1 MKKFLTVTFLF
12 FSIFGFSNAKNN
24 ASNDEKQA
32 VINSFYDFM
41 KFHTSP
47 ENVKK
52 NVFTNSVEGTNEILG
67 KNVSNQR
74 KKNLEDIAASQTN
87 KSLKNSAD
95 YLIIANSKI
104 SYKVLNAEIKNG
116 TAVLTVHIKGPN
128 FTAHASELEN
138 YIKKISNEEKKKI
151 SKMNNKQYQS
161 FLLEKSSEFYLQ
173 LVKRNDL
180 QYMENDIKVY
190 VKKYPNTWG
199 VIQDYTINNAIY
211 KYLGFGYGPELM
223 R

>member
-1 MKKFLTVTFLF
+1 MKKFLTMILLFL
-12 FSIFGFSNAKNN
+12 SIFGFSNAKTKTLNN
-24 ASNDEKQA
+24 EKQA
-32 VINSFYDFM
+32 VINSFYEFM

-52 NVFTNSVEGTNEILG
+52 NVFDNSVDGTNEILG
-67 KNVSNQR
+67 NNVNNQFKKDLKN
-74 KKNLEDIAASQTN
+74 IAASQTN
-87 KSLKNSAD
+87 KSLINAAD

-104 SYKVLNAEIKNG
+104 SYKVLNAEVKNG
-116 TAVLTVHIKGPN
+116 TGVLTVHIKGPN
-128 FTAHASELEN
+128 FTAYGSELQN
-138 YIKKISNEEKKKI
+138 YIKKISNENKKKI

-180 QYMENDIKVY
+180 KYMESDIKVY
-190 VKKYPNTWG
+190 VKKYSNTWG

>member
-1 MKKFLTVTFLF
+1 MKKFLTMILLFL
-12 FSIFGFSNAKNN
+12 SIFGFSNTKTKTLNN
-24 ASNDEKQA
+24 EKQA
-32 VINSFYDFM
+32 VINSFYEFM

-52 NVFTNSVEGTNEILG
+52 NVFDNSVDGTNEILG
-67 KNVSNQR
+67 NNVSNQHKR
-74 KKNLEDIAASQTN
+74 NLEDIAPSQTN
-87 KSLKNSAD
+87 KSLTNAAD

-104 SYKVLNAEIKNG
+104 SYKVLNAEVKNG
-116 TAVLTVHIKGPN
+116 TGVLTVHIKGPN
-128 FTAHASELEN
+128 FTAYGSELQN
-138 YIKKISNEEKKKI
+138 YIKKISNENKKKI

-180 QYMENDIKVY
+180 KYMESDIKVY
-190 VKKYPNTWG
+190 VKKYSNTWG

>member
-1 MKKFLTVTFLF
+1 MILLFL
-12 FSIFGFSNAKNN
+12 SIFGFSNTKTKTLNN
-24 ASNDEKQA
+24 EKQA
-32 VINSFYDFM
+32 VINSFYEFM

-52 NVFTNSVEGTNEILG
+52 NVFDNSVDGTNEILG
-67 KNVSNQR
+67 NNVNNQFKKDLKN
-74 KKNLEDIAASQTN
+74 IAASQTN
-87 KSLKNSAD
+87 KSLINAAD

-104 SYKVLNAEIKNG
+104 SYKVLNAEVKNG
-116 TAVLTVHIKGPN
+116 TGVLTVHIKGPN
-128 FTAHASELEN
+128 FTAYGSELQN
-138 YIKKISNEEKKKI
+138 YIKKISNENKKKI

-180 QYMENDIKVY
+180 KYMESDIKVY
-190 VKKYPNTWG
+190 VKKYSNTWG

>member
-1 MKKFLTVTFLF
+1 MKKFLTMILLFL
-12 FSIFGFSNAKNN
+12 SIFGFSNTKTKTLNN
-24 ASNDEKQA
+24 EKQA
-32 VINSFYDFM
+32 VINSFYEFM

-52 NVFTNSVEGTNEILG
+52 NVFDNSVDGTNEILG
-67 KNVSNQR
+67 NNVNNQFKKDLKN
-74 KKNLEDIAASQTN
+74 IAASQTN
-87 KSLKNSAD
+87 KSLINAAD

-104 SYKVLNAEIKNG
+104 SYKVLNAEVKNG
-116 TAVLTVHIKGPN
+116 TGVLTVHIKGPN
-128 FTAHASELEN
+128 FTAYGSELQN
-138 YIKKISNEEKKKI
+138 YIKKISNENKKKI

-180 QYMENDIKVY
+180 KYMESDIKVY
-190 VKKYPNTWG
+190 VKKYSNTWG

>member
-1 MKKFLTVTFLF
+1 MKKFLTMILLFL
-12 FSIFGFSNAKNN
+12 SIFGFSNTKTKTLNN
-24 ASNDEKQA
+24 EKQA
-32 VINSFYDFM
+32 VINSFYEFM

-52 NVFTNSVEGTNEILG
+52 NVFDNSVDGTNEILG
-67 KNVSNQR
+67 NNVNNQFKKDLKN
-74 KKNLEDIAASQTN
+74 IAASQTN
-87 KSLKNSAD
+87 KSLINAAD

-104 SYKVLNAEIKNG
+104 SYKVLNAEVKNG
-116 TAVLTVHIKGPN
+116 TGVLTVHIKGPN
-128 FTAHASELEN
+128 FTAYGSELQN
-138 YIKKISNEEKKKI
+138 YIKKISNENKKKI

-180 QYMENDIKVY
+180 KYMESDIKVY
-190 VKKYPNTWG
+190 VKKYSNTWG

-223 R
+223 S

>member
-1 MKKFLTVTFLF
+1 MKKFLTMILLFL
-12 FSIFGFSNAKNN
+12 SIFEFSNAKTKTLNN
-24 ASNDEKQA
+24 EKQA
-32 VINSFYDFM
+32 VINSFYEFM

-52 NVFTNSVEGTNEILG
+52 NVFDNSVDDTNEILG
-67 KNVSNQR
+67 NNVSNQF
-74 KKNLEDIAASQTN
+74 KKDLKNIATSQTN
-87 KSLKNSAD
+87 KSLINAAD

-104 SYKVLNAEIKNG
+104 SYKVLDAEIKNG

-151 SKMNNKQYQS
+151 SKMNNKQYQN
-161 FLLEKSSEFYLQ
+161 FLLEKGSEFYLQ
-173 LVKRNDL
+173 LVKRNNL

>member
-1 MKKFLTVTFLF
+1 MKKFLTMILLFL
-12 FSIFGFSNAKNN
+12 SIFGFSNAKTKTLNN
-24 ASNDEKQA
+24 EKQA
-32 VINSFYDFM
+32 VINSFYEFM

-52 NVFTNSVEGTNEILG
+52 NVFDNSVDGTNEILG
-67 KNVSNQR
+67 NNVSNQHKR
-74 KKNLEDIAASQTN
+74 NLEDIAASQTN
-87 KSLKNSAD
+87 KSLTNAAD
-95 YLIIANSKI
+95 YLIIGNSKI
-104 SYKVLNAEIKNG
+104 SYKVLNAEVKNG
-116 TAVLTVHIKGPN
+116 TGVLTVHIKGPN
-128 FTAHASELEN
+128 FTAYGSELQN
-138 YIKKISNEEKKKI
+138 YIKKISNENKKKI

-180 QYMENDIKVY
+180 KYMESDIKVY
-190 VKKYPNTWG
+190 VKKYSNTWG